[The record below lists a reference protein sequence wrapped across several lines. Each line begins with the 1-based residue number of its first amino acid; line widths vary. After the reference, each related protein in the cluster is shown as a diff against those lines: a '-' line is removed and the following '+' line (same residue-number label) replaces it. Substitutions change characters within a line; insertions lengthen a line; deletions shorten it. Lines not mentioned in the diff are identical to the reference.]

1 MPEPVPSLTN
11 GLSKD
16 QGPLPRVIRPESEG
30 YEVVLAEKYDQ
41 WKRPGLQIN
50 RDLGSKKQKP
60 CS

>member
-1 MPEPVPSLTN
+1 MPEPVPSLTH
-11 GLSKD
+11 GLSKG
-16 QGPLPRVIRPESEG
+16 QGPLPQVIRPESEG
-30 YEVVLAEKYDQ
+30 YEVVLAEKYEQ